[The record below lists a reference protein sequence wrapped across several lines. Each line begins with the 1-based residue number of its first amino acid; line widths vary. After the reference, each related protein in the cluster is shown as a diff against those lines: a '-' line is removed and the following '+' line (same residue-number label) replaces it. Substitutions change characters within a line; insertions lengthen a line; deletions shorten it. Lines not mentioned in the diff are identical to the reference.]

1 MQKISQLLGGTIAG
15 LLLGM
20 PCAFIQADRIKI
32 GEQVIPY
39 GVFLALALVVV
50 SQLWLARSSQ
60 SRFSAIGVAIGW
72 VLSVFLLGQQFGSH
86 EAVIAS
92 AWWSKIYV
100 FGGAIVI
107 GCASTLP
114 PLRPIQG
121 SDQLPVPFTD
131 GMKMQ
136 ESEEQEASRE

>member
-1 MQKISQLLGGTIAG
+1 MQKISHLLVGVISG
-15 LLLGM
+15 LLLGI

-39 GVFLALALVVV
+39 GAILALALVVV
-50 SQLWLARSSQ
+50 SQLWLARSAQ
-60 SRFSAIGVAIGW
+60 SRTSAIGVAIGW
-72 VLSVFLLGQQFGSH
+72 VASILILGQQFGSH

-92 AWWSKIYV
+92 AWWSKMYV
-100 FGGAIVI
+100 IGGAIVV

-114 PLRPIQG
+114 PMRPIQV
-121 SDQLPVPFTD
+121 SEELPVSFTD

-136 ESEEQEASRE
+136 ERED

>member
-1 MQKISQLLGGTIAG
+1 MQKISHLLVGVISG
-15 LLLGM
+15 LLLGI

-39 GVFLALALVVV
+39 GAILALALVVV
-50 SQLWLARSSQ
+50 SQLWLARSAQ
-60 SRFSAIGVAIGW
+60 SRTSAIGLAIGW
-72 VLSVFLLGQQFGSH
+72 VASILILGQQFGSH

-92 AWWSKIYV
+92 AWWSKMYV
-100 FGGAIVI
+100 IGGAIVV

-114 PLRPIQG
+114 PMRPIQV
-121 SDQLPVPFTD
+121 SEELPVSFTD

-136 ESEEQEASRE
+136 ERED